1 MSHPDSAP
9 QTDAFLRLYEIAA
22 RANLAEVEAE
32 LARIPA
38 QRRIREP
45 GALALRAVR
54 SILQGDPQGGV
65 ALLRRTVA
73 SESGDTRAFLVD
85 LLVPVLVTAGAY
97 DEAEEHLAE
106 CVDPPEAIAPSLL
119 AARAALAARTGRDAE
134 SRAFA
139 GAALTDARLIDW
151 PIMVARVMQRV
162 SLAAFYREDFGEA
175 QERGLEAA
183 RMHERL
189 DSFRTA
195 ALAYSVLY
203 VIAYSSAADL
213 DMARFYAER
222 VSLNAKRGG
231 DESMQNYGLV
241 LQLHIAAESGDRRR
255 LGSIRARLMANPMH
269 EQYRERLAFIIS
281 EALLAGWSER
291 FDSATAALVSLQDGE
306 VRIRGDRALCTAL
319 LSLAAAANWKL
330 DEARRLARRAISES
344 VQQRGHEA
352 KFETR
357 ARVIARF
364 LASATCYL
372 VGDASRGQRALSAAF
387 DPQGIFRAS
396 LSANGVDPAQIPPLM
411 RGYAL
416 YVNAAFASAR
426 RFVPVHGLTQ
436 VENEVL
442 RVLPTGVTIA
452 RIAADRGK
460 SRKTIER
467 QVESIYAKFGVRN
480 RIEAINKARELG
492 ILK

>member
-1 MSHPDSAP
+1 
-9 QTDAFLRLYEIAA
+9 
-22 RANLAEVEAE
+22 
-32 LARIPA
+32 
-38 QRRIREP
+38 
-45 GALALRAVR
+45 
-54 SILQGDPQGGV
+54 
-65 ALLRRTVA
+65 
-73 SESGDTRAFLVD
+73 
-85 LLVPVLVTAGAY
+85 
-97 DEAEEHLAE
+97 
-106 CVDPPEAIAPSLL
+106 
-119 AARAALAARTGRDAE
+119 
-134 SRAFA
+134 
-139 GAALTDARLIDW
+139 
-151 PIMVARVMQRV
+151 MVARVMQRV